1 MGHRSSVLGSLGHRS
16 NRDLSLALRR
26 ELVAAALTRPVAE
39 SMGHRSS
46 VLGSL
51 GHRSNR
57 ETQAD
62 IGLRGGLR
70 WHQALSA
77 EAARTYKPAPEVYR
91 LAAEIAARPL
101 ERLVMVA
108 AHAWDLRGAQAL
120 GMRTAYVHRPV
131 GDPPT
136 ASDRFDWQVPNLSE
150 LADHLHDAAG

>member
-1 MGHRSSVLGSLGHRS
+1 MGRRSSVLGSLGHRS

-70 WHQALSA
+70 
-77 EAARTYKPAPEVYR
+77 
-91 LAAEIAARPL
+91 
-101 ERLVMVA
+101 
-108 AHAWDLRGAQAL
+108 
-120 GMRTAYVHRPV
+120 
-131 GDPPT
+131 
-136 ASDRFDWQVPNLSE
+136 
-150 LADHLHDAAG
+150 